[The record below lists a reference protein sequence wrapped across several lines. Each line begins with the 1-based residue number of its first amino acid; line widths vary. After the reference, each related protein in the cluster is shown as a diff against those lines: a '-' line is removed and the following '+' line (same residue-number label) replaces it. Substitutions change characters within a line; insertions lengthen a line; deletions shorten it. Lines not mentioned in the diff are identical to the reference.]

1 MAAVP
6 LFTNTNMAVVTSREK
21 TQKPYDLFSESL
33 LDRIRK
39 PAVNV
44 K

>member
-1 MAAVP
+1 MDAVS
-6 LFTNTNMAVVTSREK
+6 LFKDTNMTAVTSREK
-21 TQKPYDLFSESL
+21 TQNPYDLFSESL
-33 LDRIRK
+33 LDRIQK